1 MLRQTLVLFAALGF
15 LLPFCGFNGR
25 MVEAGDKKAPA
36 PITKPG
42 EYKLYDGK
50 VLIKVTEK
58 KDLGLIEYWIKI
70 ISDEKE
76 GTFGIFGGNEDA
88 VMKKQNAVW
97 VIYPESSRK
106 VWVFW
111 RPEKVDPKAQSEFRQ
126 HYVEQKDGKWFSTTA
141 TPYGTDTAKALAAMP
156 KAMVDALPK
165 KFVESY
171 KSK

>member
-1 MLRQTLVLFAALGF
+1 MLRQTAVLLATLGF
-15 LLPFCGFNGR
+15 LLPFCGFSSC
-25 MVEAGDKKAPA
+25 VVQAGDKKAPA

-58 KDLGLIEYWIKI
+58 DDLIEYWIKI
-70 ISDEKE
+70 VVDEKE
-76 GTFGIFGGNEDA
+76 VFGIFGENEDF

-106 VWVFW
+106 VSVFW
-111 RPEKVDPKAQSEFRQ
+111 RPEKIDAKAPCGFRQ
-126 HYVEQKDGKWFSTTA
+126 HYEEEKKGKWFGTTA
-141 TPYGTDTAKALAAMP
+141 TPYGSDTGKALAAMP

-165 KFVESY
+165 EFVEKH